1 MALVLRRRYPLPIWL
16 VALAL
21 AVGGVVVQNGPTGA
35 LFPVLV
41 ALYTVATLHALR
53 VSILTTAVTSITLIT
68 TLGFAA
74 SESWQGSSSY
84 VVLAWSSLATAAGVA
99 VRNQRAVIAAA
110 VERAESAERSREEE
124 AERRVTQER
133 LRIARELHDV
143 VAHHISIINVQ
154 SGVALHLLDADPK
167 EARDSMG
174 HVRDSSQE
182 VMRETTALL
191 GLLRT
196 PDDTSP
202 TRPAPGLSQLPE
214 LIESMRHTGLLVT
227 VHEQGRP
234 SPLSALTDLTAYR
247 TVQESLTNAHRHG
260 TGVSDLRLG
269 YDSATLTIEVENP
282 IGTGSMA
289 RNSPGHGLVG
299 MRERV
304 IAIGGTV
311 EAGHTD
317 RGTFVVRVEMPT
329 EGPDLTSP
337 RTAL

>member
-68 TLGFAA
+68 ALGFAA

-154 SGVALHLLDADPK
+154 SGVALHLLDADPN

-299 MRERV
+299 MSERV